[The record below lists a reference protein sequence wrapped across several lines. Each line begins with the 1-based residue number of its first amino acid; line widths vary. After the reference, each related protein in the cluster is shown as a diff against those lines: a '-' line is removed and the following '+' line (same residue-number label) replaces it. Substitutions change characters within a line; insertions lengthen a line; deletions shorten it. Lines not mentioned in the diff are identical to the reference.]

1 MTIRKRILL
10 YSALALGAFLAAV
23 YFVSRFALLNGFSR
37 LESNYAYE
45 SVRRLQNHLENE
57 QTQLAT
63 VARDYAQWDRTYEF
77 MARRNKDY
85 VRTELTDDTFNVIH
99 INLFLLLDP
108 SGRPTLSKEAGN
120 WPIGQSNLA
129 AIAAAYTSSPAH
141 VRNSPLSGLLQ
152 INGRLFLLAYE
163 PILNS
168 HGEGSSR
175 GTLVMGKG
183 LSESLLSTL
192 SHSMGL
198 PLWLEPPDNA
208 PAANNHQTLWSDGT
222 NSVSQE
228 SDSTML
234 AYVPLKDLSGVSRRL
249 LVARI
254 PSDLHSEGQKVTRYL
269 LLLLMV
275 AGLVHSA
282 VLLIVLEENLLS
294 RVASLN
300 RKITQVTVSG
310 DLSLRLD
317 AHGKDELSALAST
330 VNAMLTAI
338 QKAKFELLQAQE
350 SLRFHAEHDSLTG
363 VLNRRAIR
371 DVLRRELAR
380 CRRENQ
386 SLGVMLADVDHF
398 KRINDRY
405 GHGAGDAALVTVVQR
420 ISATLRPYD
429 LIGRYGGEEFLVIAP
444 GCDLALTQKLAE
456 RIRAAVSDEGVELG
470 HENVTLT
477 VSLGITLG
485 TADSDPEFLVAVA
498 DSAMYQAKRQGRN
511 RAEISLALPNQETLE
526 ASFTDHN

>member
-10 YSALALGAFLAAV
+10 YSALALGGFLAAV
-23 YFVSRFALLNGFSR
+23 YFVSRFSLMNGFSR

-45 SVRRLQNHLENE
+45 SVRRLQNHLESE
-57 QTQLAT
+57 QTQLST
-63 VARDYAQWDRTYEF
+63 MARDYAQWDRTYEF
-77 MARRNKDY
+77 MAGRDRNY
-85 VRTELTDDTFNVIH
+85 VRTELTDDTFNIIH
-99 INLFLLLDP
+99 INLFLLLDG
-108 SGRPTLSKEAGN
+108 SGRPTISREAGG
-120 WPIGQSNLA
+120 WPIGKSDFVGM
-129 AIAAAYTSSPAH
+129 AAAYRSSSAH
-141 VRNSPLSGLLQ
+141 KLNAPLNGLVE
-152 INGRLFLLAYE
+152 IHGRLFLLAYE
-163 PILNS
+163 PILTS
-168 HGEGSSR
+168 RGDGAPR

-183 LSESLLSTL
+183 LSESVLLNL

-208 PAANNHQTLWSDGT
+208 PSAKNQPMLWSDGT

-234 AYVPLKDLSGVSRRL
+234 AYVPLKDLYGTPRRL

-254 PSDLHSEGQKVTRYL
+254 PSNLYSEGQKVTRYL
-269 LLLLMV
+269 LLLLML
-275 AGLVHSA
+275 AGVVHSA

-294 RVASLN
+294 RVESLN

-317 AHGKDELSALAST
+317 AHGKDELSALAGT
-330 VNAMLTAI
+330 VNDMLTAI

-386 SLGVMLADVDHF
+386 TLGIIVVDVDHF
-398 KRINDRY
+398 KRINDHY
-405 GHGAGDAALVTVVQR
+405 GHGAGDAALVAVVQR
-420 ISATLRPYD
+420 ITATLRPYD
-429 LIGRYGGEEFLVIAP
+429 VVGRYGGEEFLILAP
-444 GCDLALTQKLAE
+444 GCDLQLTQKLAE
-456 RIRAAVSDEGVELG
+456 RIRAAVCDEVVDLG
-470 HENVTLT
+470 NDSATIT
-477 VSLGITLG
+477 VSLGATLG
-485 TADSDPEFLVAVA
+485 TAESDPEF
-498 DSAMYQAKRQGRN
+498 
-511 RAEISLALPNQETLE
+511 
-526 ASFTDHN
+526 

>member
-23 YFVSRFALLNGFSR
+23 YFVSRFSLMNGFSR

-45 SVRRLQNHLENE
+45 SVRRLQSHLESE
-57 QTQLAT
+57 QSQLST
-63 VARDYAQWDRTYEF
+63 MARDYAQWDRTYEF
-77 MARRNKDY
+77 MAGRDKSY
-85 VRTELTDDTFNVIH
+85 VRSELTDDTFNIIH
-99 INLFLLLDP
+99 INLFLLLDRA
-108 SGRPTLSKEAGN
+108 GQPTLSREAGS
-120 WPIGQSNLA
+120 WPVGKNDLA
-129 AIAAAYTSSPAH
+129 AIAAAYRSSSAYKL
-141 VRNSPLSGLLQ
+141 NAPLRGLVE
-152 INGRLFLLAYE
+152 INGRLFLLSYE
-163 PILNS
+163 PILTS
-168 HGEGSSR
+168 RGDGAPR

-183 LSESLLSTL
+183 LSESLLANL
-192 SHSMGL
+192 SHSMGM

-208 PAANNHQTLWSDGT
+208 PSAKNGTLWSNGT
-222 NSVSQE
+222 DSVFVE

-234 AYVPLKDLSGVSRRL
+234 AYVPLKDMAGATKRL

-254 PSDLHSEGQKVTRYL
+254 PSNLYSEGQKVTRYL
-269 LLLLMV
+269 LLLLML
-275 AGLVHSA
+275 AGVVHSA
-282 VLLIVLEENLLS
+282 VLLIVLEQNLLS
-294 RVASLN
+294 RVESLN
-300 RKITQVTVSG
+300 HKITQVTVSG

-317 AHGKDELSALAST
+317 AHGKDELSALAGT
-330 VNAMLTAI
+330 VNDMLTAI

-405 GHGAGDAALVTVVQR
+405 GHGAGDAALLTVVQR
-420 ISATLRPYD
+420 ISSTLRPYD

-444 GCDLALTQKLAE
+444 NCDLGLTQRLAE
-456 RIRAAVSDEGVELG
+456 RIREAVNSEGVELG
-470 HENVTLT
+470 NDNVPLT
-477 VSLGITLG
+477 VSVGITLG

-498 DSAMYQAKRQGRN
+498 DSAMYQAKRKGRN
-511 RAEISLALPNQETLE
+511 RVELSMDLPDPETWE
-526 ASFTDHN
+526 ASFVEHS